1 MKKFLLGL
9 AICVMCSLSASA
21 YTYVKPSQ
29 SVYFNPQTST
39 WSEVKQSN
47 DDVQLTNKSF
57 IGSGGYEEYYYNDGK
72 LAIRPIANLGFI
84 NNGQYIAINSQDL
97 KFYKYTFKNGEFSY
111 SELTPSYVQK
121 LYPDYKIIKISEFK
135 NNSITIN
142 KKFMKKQKVLLL
154 NDTANSFY
162 KYNYEPSSVNPS
174 YIKQF
179 VEISHK
185 GKIIF
190 SHYGDD
196 TVESP
201 ALKIYVK
208 NKF

>member
-9 AICVMCSLSASA
+9 TICVMCSLSASA

-72 LAIRPIANLGFI
+72 LAIGPIANLGFI

-97 KFYKYTFKNGEFSY
+97 KFYK
-111 SELTPSYVQK
+111 
-121 LYPDYKIIKISEFK
+121 
-135 NNSITIN
+135 
-142 KKFMKKQKVLLL
+142 
-154 NDTANSFY
+154 
-162 KYNYEPSSVNPS
+162 
-174 YIKQF
+174 
-179 VEISHK
+179 
-185 GKIIF
+185 
-190 SHYGDD
+190 
-196 TVESP
+196 
-201 ALKIYVK
+201 
-208 NKF
+208 